1 MTEQKDSIRT
11 PLPRRPRRKKRRL
24 RWGRVFALLVVLAV
38 LMTTMFWG
46 AVWAYTHLVNVP
58 EANTAAATD
67 KIGKDEKLNRR
78 INVLLLGIDDG
89 DSEAAK
95 SEPKRT
101 DAIVV
106 LSFDPEDHK
115 ISMVSIPRDT
125 MVRLPGHRGYDK
137 INAAYAYGGVAMAKQ
152 TVANLLRIPIHYY
165 ALVNWQGFIE
175 VMDIIGGVDLYV
187 DKDMHYED
195 PYADLVIDIKHGYQ
209 HLDGKKSGQ
218 YVRFRADELG
228 DIGRVQR
235 QQKFLKALGLQMF
248 SVHNITKIPSIVSTV
263 DKYVETDMT
272 TVTALKA
279 VRSFNILS
287 DNKIRSGM
295 LYGDFYDAPSGTSYW
310 LAKRADIEKSLKE
323 VDIPFMESK
332 DDADMEEVVPSDT
345 PKQAVRAADPAE
357 QEQKREKG
365 NDPAAAPEKSR
376 ASTDSA
382 EKKGTAASGDKGT
395 SRQNDRSPRT
405 TTRRGQA
412 KNS

>member
-1 MTEQKDSIRT
+1 MTDNKEDSRV
-11 PLPRRPRRKKRRL
+11 PVQHRRPQRRKRRL
-24 RWGRVFALLVVLAV
+24 HWGRVFALLIVMAI

-46 AVWAYTHLVNVP
+46 AVWAYTHLINAP
-58 EANTAAATD
+58 QANTAAATD
-67 KIGKDEKLNRR
+67 KIGKDEVLNKR

-106 LSFDPEDHK
+106 LSFDPDEHK
-115 ISMVSIPRDT
+115 ISMISIPRDT
-125 MVRLPGHRGYDK
+125 MVRLPGHKGYDK

-175 VMDIIGGVDLYV
+175 VMNIIGGVDLYV

-195 PYADLVIDIKHGYQ
+195 PYANLVIDIKHGYQ
-209 HLDGKKSGQ
+209 HLDGKRSGQ
-218 YVRFRADELG
+218 YVRFRSDELG

-248 SVHNITKIPSIVSTV
+248 SVENITKIPSIISTIQ
-263 DKYVETDMT
+263 KYVETDMT
-272 TVTALKA
+272 TVTTLKA
-279 VRSFNILS
+279 VRSYNILS

-295 LYGDFYDAPSGTSYW
+295 LYGNFYDAPSGTSYW

-323 VDIPFMESK
+323 VDIPFMTAK
-332 DDADMEEVVPSDT
+332 DDSGLEEFVPETT
-345 PKQAVRAADPAE
+345 PKAVPNKTTKASANKT
-357 QEQKREKG
+357 QT
-365 NDPAAAPEKSR
+365 KSG
-376 ASTDSA
+376 S
-382 EKKGTAASGDKGT
+382 TAATQKK
-395 SRQNDRSPRT
+395 RT
-405 TTRRGQA
+405 TTRQAAPKKSSSGQGSSRQNSRG
-412 KNS
+412 

>member
-1 MTEQKDSIRT
+1 MTDNKEDSRV
-11 PLPRRPRRKKRRL
+11 PVQHRRPQRRKRRL
-24 RWGRVFALLVVLAV
+24 RWGRVFALLIVMAI

-46 AVWAYTHLVNVP
+46 AVWAYTHLINAP
-58 EANTAAATD
+58 QANTAAATD
-67 KIGKDEKLNRR
+67 KIGKDEVLNKR

-106 LSFDPEDHK
+106 LSFDPDEHK
-115 ISMVSIPRDT
+115 ISMISIPRDT
-125 MVRLPGHRGYDK
+125 MVRLPGHKGYDK

-175 VMDIIGGVDLYV
+175 VMNIIGGVDLYV

-195 PYADLVIDIKHGYQ
+195 PYANLVIDIKHGYQ
-209 HLDGKKSGQ
+209 HLDGKRSGQ
-218 YVRFRADELG
+218 YVRFRSDELG

-248 SVHNITKIPSIVSTV
+248 SVENITKIPSIISTIQ
-263 DKYVETDMT
+263 KYVETDMT
-272 TVTALKA
+272 TVTTLKA
-279 VRSFNILS
+279 VRSYNILS

-295 LYGDFYDAPSGTSYW
+295 LYGNFYDAPSGTSYW

-323 VDIPFMESK
+323 VDIPFMTAK
-332 DDADMEEVVPSDT
+332 DDSGLEEFVPETT
-345 PKQAVRAADPAE
+345 PKAVPNKTTKASANKT
-357 QEQKREKG
+357 QT
-365 NDPAAAPEKSR
+365 KSG
-376 ASTDSA
+376 S
-382 EKKGTAASGDKGT
+382 TAATQKK
-395 SRQNDRSPRT
+395 RT
-405 TTRRGQA
+405 TTRQAAPKKSSSGQGSSRQNSRG
-412 KNS
+412 